1 MKVLVVGGGGREHAL
16 VRKIKES
23 KKVDEIF
30 CTPGNGGISYD
41 AKCFDVAA
49 TDIDGVVNLAK
60 EIKADLVVVAP
71 DDPLVAGMVDALNEA
86 GFKTFGPRAN
96 AAIIEGSKVFSK
108 ELMQKYN
115 IPTAEYKVF
124 DNAEEAIEYIK
135 ERNEFPTVIKAD
147 GLALGKGVIIPENL
161 DDAIAG
167 VKEIMEDKIFGASGN
182 NIVVEEFLTGPE
194 VSVLAFTDGKCVKP
208 MVSSMDHK
216 RALDGDKG
224 LNTGGMG
231 TVSPNPYY
239 TQEVAKEC
247 MDKIFMPTINAMN
260 NEGRT
265 FKGCLYFGLMITPKG
280 PKVIEYNCRFGDPET
295 QVVLPRLKTDIVDIF
310 EAIDNE
316 TLSDLDVE
324 WSDDACACVIMASGG
339 YPKSYPKGIE
349 ITGLSNGQLDGV
361 TVYHAGTKLQDNKL
375 VTSGGRVLGVTALG
389 DTLENALKKSYDA
402 VEKIHFEGVHYRRD
416 IGKRA
421 LEANK

>member
-124 DNAEEAIEYIK
+124 DNAEDAIEYIK

-402 VEKIHFEGVHYRRD
+402 VEKIHFEGAHYRRD

>member
-23 KKVDEIF
+23 KKVNEIF

-216 RALDGDKG
+216 RALDGDKAF
-224 LNTGGMG
+224 NTGGMG

-247 MDKIFMPTINAMN
+247 MDKIFIPTINAMN

-310 EAIDNE
+310 EAIDND

-402 VEKIHFEGVHYRRD
+402 VEKIHFEGAHYRRD

>member
-124 DNAEEAIEYIK
+124 DNAEEAIDYIK

-194 VSVLAFTDGKCVKP
+194 VSVLAFTDGKCVNP

-247 MDKIFMPTINAMN
+247 MDKIFIPTINAMN

-402 VEKIHFEGVHYRRD
+402 VEKIHFDGAHYRRD

>member
-49 TDIDGVVNLAK
+49 TDIEGVVNLAK

-402 VEKIHFEGVHYRRD
+402 VEKIHFEGAHYRRD

>member
-23 KKVDEIF
+23 KKVNEIF

-224 LNTGGMG
+224 LNTGVMG

-247 MDKIFMPTINAMN
+247 MDKIFIPTINAMN

-310 EAIDNE
+310 EAIDND

-402 VEKIHFEGVHYRRD
+402 VEKIHFEGAHYRRD

>member
-1 MKVLVVGGGGREHAL
+1 MKVLVVGCCGREHAL

-124 DNAEEAIEYIK
+124 DNAEEAIDYIK

-161 DDAIAG
+161 EDAIAG

-402 VEKIHFEGVHYRRD
+402 VEKIHFEGAHYRRD

>member
-124 DNAEEAIEYIK
+124 DNAEEAIDYIK

-161 DDAIAG
+161 EDAIAG
-167 VKEIMEDKIFGASGN
+167 VKEIMEDKIFDASGN

-402 VEKIHFEGVHYRRD
+402 VEKIHFEGAHYRRD

>member
-71 DDPLVAGMVDALNEA
+71 DDPLVAGMVDALNKA

-247 MDKIFMPTINAMN
+247 MDKIFIPTINAMN

-349 ITGLSNGQLDGV
+349 ITGLLNGQLDGV

-402 VEKIHFEGVHYRRD
+402 VEKIHFEGAHYRRD

>member
-124 DNAEEAIEYIK
+124 DNAEEAIDYIK

-216 RALDGDKG
+216 RALDGDNG

-402 VEKIHFEGVHYRRD
+402 VEKIHFEGAHYRRD

>member
-124 DNAEEAIEYIK
+124 DNAEEAIDYIK

-161 DDAIAG
+161 EDAIAG

-194 VSVLAFTDGKCVKP
+194 VSVLAFTDGKCIKP

-402 VEKIHFEGVHYRRD
+402 VEKIHFEGAHYRRD